1 METTITE
8 YRSGSTPKWVSP
20 LVRSLGVASG
30 GAISASL
37 ALAYYVTRRITAPTQ
52 VTPFDAY
59 TFTPFEVG
67 VPYEAVTFPS
77 ANGTA
82 LRGWW
87 MYRADSQR
95 VVITCGGY
103 RGHRADMLGIAAA
116 LWRDGSNVLIFDYR
130 GHGELAGTPVTL
142 GYQEVQDLLSA
153 VDYVKSRLPDATIGV
168 IGYSMGGSVA
178 IMGAARCQD
187 IRAVVADSP
196 FALQR
201 EVVRFTMNRVLRLPH
216 GLLLH
221 LVDILLGYVVGY
233 HFRDVEP
240 LREVGLIAPRPLLLI
255 HGENDTVT
263 NPRDSRALYD
273 AAGAPKELWVTPG
286 VEHCGTYF
294 VDRASYCARI
304 TTFFRQALDRPAL
317 EAESDG
323 KCEALVANE
332 AACRAVRG
340 C

>member
-8 YRSGSTPKWVSP
+8 YPSGSTPKWVSP

-37 ALAYYVTRRITAPTQ
+37 ALAYYVTRRITAPTR

-59 TFTPFEVG
+59 TYTPFEVG

-77 ANGTA
+77 ADGTA

-153 VDYVKSRLPDATIGV
+153 VDYVKSRLPDAAIGV

-263 NPRDSRALYD
+263 DPRDSQALYA
-273 AAGAPKELWVTPG
+273 AAGEPKDLWITPG

-294 VDRASYCARI
+294 IDRPYYCARV

-317 EAESDG
+317 EDKFAGEY
-323 KCEALVANE
+323 EAPPAAE
-332 AACRAVRG
+332 AAWQGPRP
-340 C
+340 